1 MIIIIISN
9 TKKMKD
15 PLLQPFQLK
24 HLNLKNRIITTSHEP
39 AYNENG
45 FPKDRYIAYHLER
58 AKGGISM
65 TMTAGSAVVSK
76 DSPPSFDNIHAY
88 KDEVVPWIK
97 KLTGVIHDQN
107 CAIMIQLTH
116 LGRRTSWNKGDWL
129 PSISS
134 GKHREPAHKAFP
146 KVAESWDIQR
156 IINEYGNAAERMK
169 EGGMDGVELEAQ
181 GHLIGQFLSPFTN
194 ELETEYGGNFNN
206 RLRFTFDILSEIRK
220 KVGKN
225 FIVGIRCVFDEVE
238 SGGITKTEG
247 FKIAKILS
255 DSGLVDY
262 LNINRGRIHTDPIL
276 TKHIPIQGMKTAPHL
291 EFAGEIKKM
300 VNLPIFH
307 ASKISDV
314 ATARYA
320 ISNGLVDMV
329 GMTRGHLADPHI
341 VKKIKE
347 KREDDIRPCVGA
359 TYCLDRIYQGEEALC
374 IHNAATGREL
384 KFPNIIT
391 SSKLKKKIVV
401 VGAGPGGL
409 EGARIAG
416 ERGHEVVVFEAASD
430 PGGQVRLCAKSDRR
444 KDMMGI
450 IDWRM
455 QQCSKKNVSFNF
467 NILAEDKEIINENP
481 DTVIIATGGIP
492 NLQLFETKK
501 DLENVFT
508 SWDIIS
514 GDIKLAENILIY
526 DEAGDHTAMQS
537 AEIAV
542 DQGSKVE
549 FMTPDRLI
557 SSEIMGMN
565 LTPYIKNLQNKK
577 ITYSIAK
584 RLLDVSIKGNKLNA
598 IIGSDYDGNF
608 KYNSTYDQIIL
619 NYGIKPLD
627 ELYFN
632 LVPLSKN
639 EGEINYDKFIK
650 GEEQNIIK
658 NNKKKFNLY
667 RIGDAISS
675 RNIHA
680 AIYDALRITINI

>member
-1 MIIIIISN
+1 MTDS
-9 TKKMKD
+9 
-15 PLLQPFQLK
+15 LLQPFQLK

-58 AKGGISM
+58 AKGGIAM

-97 KLTGVIHDQN
+97 KLTKAIHDQD

-156 IINEYGNAAERMK
+156 IIKEYGDAAERMK
-169 EGGMDGVELEAQ
+169 EGGMDGVELEGQ
-181 GHLIGQFLSPFTN
+181 GHLIGQFLSPLTN
-194 ELETEYGGNFNN
+194 ELETEYGGSFEN
-206 RLRFTFDILSEIRK
+206 RLRFTLDVLSEIRK
-220 KVGKN
+220 KVGYK
-225 FIVGIRCVFDEVE
+225 FILGIRCVLDEVQA
-238 SGGITKTEG
+238 GGITKTEG
-247 FKIAKILS
+247 FKIAKTLS
-255 DSGLVDY
+255 ESGLIDY

-276 TKHIPIQGMKTAPHL
+276 TKQIPIQGMKSAPHL
-291 EFAGEIKKM
+291 DFVGEIKKE

-314 ATARYA
+314 ATARHA
-320 ISNGLVDMV
+320 ISNGLVDMI

-341 VKKIKE
+341 VKKITE

-384 KFPNIIT
+384 IFPNVII
-391 SSKLKKKIVV
+391 SSKSKKKIVI
-401 VGAGPGGL
+401 VGAGPAGL
-409 EGARIAG
+409 EGARIAA

-430 PGGQVRLCAKSDRR
+430 PGGQIRLCAKSDRR

-455 QQCSKKNVSFNF
+455 QQCTKRKVKFNF
-467 NILAEDKEIINENP
+467 NILAESQNVLEENP
-481 DTVIIATGGIP
+481 DNVIIATGGIP
-492 NLQLFETKK
+492 NLELFETKK

-537 AEIAV
+537 AEIAI
-542 DQGSKVE
+542 QGGSTVE

-584 RLLDVSIKGNKLNA
+584 RLLDVSIKDNKLNA
-598 IIGSDYDGNF
+598 LIGSDYDEKF
-608 KYNSTYDQIIL
+608 KHNSTYDQIIL
-619 NYGIKPLD
+619 NYGVKPLD

-632 LVPLSKN
+632 LVPHSKN
-639 EGEINYDKFIK
+639 EGEVNYDKFIK
-650 GEEQNIIK
+650 GEQQNIIK
-658 NNKKKFNLY
+658 NKNNKFNLY

-680 AIYDALRITINI
+680 AIYDALRLVINL

>member
-1 MIIIIISN
+1 MTDS
-9 TKKMKD
+9 
-15 PLLQPFQLK
+15 LLQPFQLK

-58 AKGGISM
+58 AKGGIAM
-65 TMTAGSAVVSK
+65 TMTAGSTVVSK
-76 DSPPSFDNIHAY
+76 DSPPSFNNIHAY

-97 KLTGVIHDQN
+97 KLTKAIHDQD

-156 IINEYGNAAERMK
+156 IIKEYGDAAERMK
-169 EGGMDGVELEAQ
+169 EGGMDGVELEGQ
-181 GHLIGQFLSPFTN
+181 GHLIGQFLSPLTN
-194 ELETEYGGNFNN
+194 ELETEYGGSFEN
-206 RLRFTFDILSEIRK
+206 RLRFTLDVLSEIRK
-220 KVGKN
+220 KVGYK
-225 FIVGIRCVFDEVE
+225 FILGIRCVLDEVQA
-238 SGGITKTEG
+238 GGITKTEG
-247 FKIAKILS
+247 FKIAKTLS
-255 DSGLVDY
+255 ESGLIDY

-276 TKHIPIQGMKTAPHL
+276 TKQIPIQGMKSAPHL
-291 EFAGEIKKM
+291 DFVGEIKKE

-314 ATARYA
+314 ATARHA
-320 ISNGLVDMV
+320 ISNGLVDMI

-341 VKKIKE
+341 VKKITE

-384 KFPNIIT
+384 IFPNVII
-391 SSKLKKKIVV
+391 SSKSKKKIVI
-401 VGAGPGGL
+401 VGAGPAGL
-409 EGARIAG
+409 EGARIAA

-430 PGGQVRLCAKSDRR
+430 PGGQIRLCAKSDRR

-455 QQCSKKNVSFNF
+455 QQCTKRKVKFNF
-467 NILAEDKEIINENP
+467 NILAESQNVLEENP
-481 DTVIIATGGIP
+481 DNVIIATGGIP
-492 NLQLFETKK
+492 NLELFETKK

-526 DEAGDHTAMQS
+526 DEVGDHTAMQS
-537 AEIAV
+537 AEIAI
-542 DQGSKVE
+542 QGGSTVE

-584 RLLDVSIKGNKLNA
+584 RLLDVSIKDNKLNA
-598 IIGSDYDGNF
+598 LIGSDYDEKF
-608 KYNSTYDQIIL
+608 KHNSTYDQIIL
-619 NYGIKPLD
+619 NYGVKPLD

-632 LVPLSKN
+632 LVPHSKN
-639 EGEINYDKFIK
+639 EGEVNYDKFIK
-650 GEEQNIIK
+650 GEQQNIIK
-658 NNKKKFNLY
+658 NKNNKFNLY

-680 AIYDALRITINI
+680 AIYDALRLVINL

>member
-1 MIIIIISN
+1 MTDS
-9 TKKMKD
+9 
-15 PLLQPFQLK
+15 LLQPFQLK

-58 AKGGISM
+58 AKGGIAM

-97 KLTGVIHDQN
+97 KLTKAIHDQD

-156 IINEYGNAAERMK
+156 IIKEYGDAAERMK
-169 EGGMDGVELEAQ
+169 EGGMDGVELEGQ
-181 GHLIGQFLSPFTN
+181 GHLIGQFLSPLTN
-194 ELETEYGGNFNN
+194 ELETEYGGSFEN
-206 RLRFTFDILSEIRK
+206 RLRFTLDVLSEIRK
-220 KVGKN
+220 KVGYK
-225 FIVGIRCVFDEVE
+225 FILGIRCVLDEVQA
-238 SGGITKTEG
+238 GGITKTEG
-247 FKIAKILS
+247 FKIAKTLS
-255 DSGLVDY
+255 ESGLIDY

-276 TKHIPIQGMKTAPHL
+276 TKQIPIQGMKSAPHL
-291 EFAGEIKKM
+291 DFVGEIKKE

-320 ISNGLVDMV
+320 ISNGLVDMI

-341 VKKIKE
+341 VKKITE

-384 KFPNIIT
+384 IFPNVII
-391 SSKLKKKIVV
+391 SSKSKKKIVI
-401 VGAGPGGL
+401 VGAGPAGL
-409 EGARIAG
+409 EGARIAA

-430 PGGQVRLCAKSDRR
+430 PGGQIRLCAKSDRR

-455 QQCSKKNVSFNF
+455 QQCTKRKVKFNF
-467 NILAEDKEIINENP
+467 NILAESQNVLEENP
-481 DTVIIATGGIP
+481 DNVIIATGGIP
-492 NLQLFETKK
+492 NLELFETKK

-526 DEAGDHTAMQS
+526 DEVGDHTAMQS
-537 AEIAV
+537 AEIAI
-542 DQGSKVE
+542 QGGSTVE

-584 RLLDVSIKGNKLNA
+584 RLLDVSIKDNKLNA
-598 IIGSDYDGNF
+598 LIGSDYDEKF
-608 KYNSTYDQIIL
+608 KHNSTYDQIIL
-619 NYGIKPLD
+619 NYGVKPLD

-632 LVPLSKN
+632 LVPHSKN
-639 EGEINYDKFIK
+639 EGEVNYDKFIK
-650 GEEQNIIK
+650 GEQQNIIK
-658 NNKKKFNLY
+658 NKNNKFNLY

-680 AIYDALRITINI
+680 AIYDALRLVINL

>member
-1 MIIIIISN
+1 MTDS
-9 TKKMKD
+9 
-15 PLLQPFQLK
+15 LLQSFKLK

-45 FPKDRYIAYHLER
+45 FPKDRYVAYHLER
-58 AKGGISM
+58 AKGGIAM
-65 TMTAGSAVVSK
+65 TMTAGSTVVSK

-97 KLTGVIHDQN
+97 KLTEAIHDQD
-107 CAIMIQLTH
+107 CKIMIQLTH

-146 KVAESWDIQR
+146 KVAESWDIER
-156 IINEYGNAAERMK
+156 IIKEYGDAAERMK
-169 EGGMDGVELEAQ
+169 EGGMDGVELEGQ
-181 GHLIGQFLSPFTN
+181 GHLIGQFLSPLTN
-194 ELETEYGGNFNN
+194 ELETEYGGSLEN
-206 RLRFTFDILSEIRK
+206 RLRFTLDVLSDIRN
-220 KVGKN
+220 KVGQK

-238 SGGITKTEG
+238 KGGITKSDG
-247 FKIAKILS
+247 LKIAKILS
-255 DSGLVDY
+255 DSGLIDY

-276 TKHIPIQGMKTAPHL
+276 TKHIPIQGMKSAPHL
-291 EFAGEIKKM
+291 EFAGEIKKE

-320 ISNGLVDMV
+320 ISNGLVDMI

-384 KFPNIIT
+384 KFPNII
-391 SSKLKKKIVV
+391 SKSKIKKKIVV

-409 EGARIAG
+409 EAARIAA
-416 ERGHEVVVFEAASD
+416 ERGHEVIVFEAAPD
-430 PGGQVRLCAKSDRR
+430 PGGQIRLCAKSARR

-455 QQCSKKNVSFNF
+455 QQCIKKNVKFNF
-467 NILAEDKEIINENP
+467 NIIAEAQDVINENP
-481 DTVIIATGGIP
+481 DTIIIATGGMP
-492 NLQLFETKK
+492 NLELFETKK

-514 GDIKLAENILIY
+514 GDVKLAENILIY

-537 AEIAV
+537 AEIAIEK
-542 DQGSKVE
+542 GSSVE

-565 LTPYIKNLQNKK
+565 LTPYLKNLQNKK

-584 RLLDVSIKGNKLNA
+584 RLKDVSIKGNKLNA
-598 IIGSDYDGNF
+598 IIGSDYDENF
-608 KYNSTYDQIIL
+608 KYSSTYDQIFL
-619 NYGIKPLD
+619 NYGVKPLD

-632 LVPLSKN
+632 LVSFSKN
-639 EGEINYDKFIK
+639 EGEVNYTKFIK
-650 GEEQNIIK
+650 GETQNIIK
-658 NNKKKFNLY
+658 NKNNKFNLY
-667 RIGDAISS
+667 RIGDAVSS

-680 AIYDALRITINI
+680 AIYDALRLVVNL

>member
-1 MIIIIISN
+1 MTDS
-9 TKKMKD
+9 
-15 PLLQPFQLK
+15 LLQSFKLK

-39 AYNENG
+39 AYNEDG
-45 FPKDRYIAYHLER
+45 FPKDRYVAYHLER
-58 AKGGISM
+58 AKGGIAM
-65 TMTAGSAVVSK
+65 TMTAGSTVVSK

-97 KLTGVIHDQN
+97 KLTEAIHDQD
-107 CAIMIQLTH
+107 CKIMIQLTH

-146 KVAESWDIQR
+146 KVAESWDIER
-156 IINEYGNAAERMK
+156 IIKEYGDAAERMK
-169 EGGMDGVELEAQ
+169 QGGMDGVELEGQ
-181 GHLIGQFLSPFTN
+181 GHLIGQFLSPLTN
-194 ELETEYGGNFNN
+194 ELETEYGGSLEN
-206 RLRFTFDILSEIRK
+206 RLRFTLDVLSDIRN
-220 KVGKN
+220 KVGQE

-238 SGGITKTEG
+238 KGGITKSDG
-247 FKIAKILS
+247 LKIAKILS
-255 DSGLVDY
+255 DSGLIDY

-276 TKHIPIQGMKTAPHL
+276 TKHIPIQGMKSAPHL
-291 EFAGEIKKM
+291 EFAGEIKKE

-320 ISNGLVDMV
+320 ISNGLVDMI

-384 KFPNIIT
+384 KFPNII
-391 SSKLKKKIVV
+391 SKSKIKKKIVV

-409 EGARIAG
+409 EAARIAA
-416 ERGHEVVVFEAASD
+416 ERGHEVIVFEAAPD
-430 PGGQVRLCAKSDRR
+430 PGGQIRLCAKSARR

-455 QQCSKKNVSFNF
+455 QQCIKKNVKFNF
-467 NILAEDKEIINENP
+467 NIIAEAQDVINENP
-481 DTVIIATGGIP
+481 DTIIIATGGMP
-492 NLQLFETKK
+492 NLELFETKK

-514 GDIKLAENILIY
+514 GDVKLAENILIY

-537 AEIAV
+537 AEIAIEK
-542 DQGSKVE
+542 GSTVE

-565 LTPYIKNLQNKK
+565 LTPYLKNLQNKK

-584 RLLDVSIKGNKLNA
+584 RLIDVSIKGNKLNA
-598 IIGSDYDGNF
+598 TIGSDYDENF
-608 KYNSTYDQIIL
+608 KNNSIYDQIFL
-619 NYGIKPLD
+619 NYGVKPLD

-632 LVPLSKN
+632 LVSFSKN
-639 EGEINYDKFIK
+639 EGEVNYTKFIK
-650 GEEQNIIK
+650 GEIQNIIK
-658 NNKKKFNLY
+658 NKNNKFNLY
-667 RIGDAISS
+667 RIGDAVSS

-680 AIYDALRITINI
+680 AIYDALRLVINL

>member
-1 MIIIIISN
+1 MTDS
-9 TKKMKD
+9 
-15 PLLQPFQLK
+15 LLQSFKLK

-39 AYNENG
+39 AYNEGG
-45 FPKDRYIAYHLER
+45 FPKDRYVAYHLER
-58 AKGGISM
+58 AKGGIAM
-65 TMTAGSAVVSK
+65 TMTAGSTVVSK

-97 KLTGVIHDQN
+97 KLTEAIHDQD
-107 CAIMIQLTH
+107 CKIMIQLTH
-116 LGRRTSWNKGDWL
+116 LGRRTSWSKGDWL

-146 KVAESWDIQR
+146 KVAESWDIER
-156 IINEYGNAAERMK
+156 IIKEYGDAAERMK
-169 EGGMDGVELEAQ
+169 EGGMDGVELEGQ
-181 GHLIGQFLSPFTN
+181 GHLIGQFLSPLTN
-194 ELETEYGGNFNN
+194 ELETEYGGSFEN
-206 RLRFTFDILSEIRK
+206 RLRFTLDVLSDIRS
-220 KVGKN
+220 KVGQK

-238 SGGITKTEG
+238 KGGITKSDG
-247 FKIAKILS
+247 LKIAKILS
-255 DSGLVDY
+255 DSGLIDY

-276 TKHIPIQGMKTAPHL
+276 TKHIPIQGMKSAPHL
-291 EFAGEIKKM
+291 EFAGEIKKE

-320 ISNGLVDMV
+320 ISNGLVDMI

-384 KFPNIIT
+384 KFPNII
-391 SSKLKKKIVV
+391 SKSKIKKKIVV

-409 EGARIAG
+409 EAARIAA
-416 ERGHEVVVFEAASD
+416 ERGHEVIVFEAAPD
-430 PGGQVRLCAKSDRR
+430 PGGQIRLCAKSTRR

-455 QQCSKKNVSFNF
+455 QQCIKKNVKFNF
-467 NILAEDKEIINENP
+467 NIIAEAQDVINENP
-481 DTVIIATGGIP
+481 DTIIIATGGMP
-492 NLQLFETKK
+492 NLELFETKK
-501 DLENVFT
+501 DLDNVFT

-514 GDIKLAENILIY
+514 GDVKLAENILIY

-537 AEIAV
+537 AEIAIEK
-542 DQGSKVE
+542 GSTVE

-565 LTPYIKNLQNKK
+565 LTPYLKNLQNKK

-584 RLLDVSIKGNKLNA
+584 RLKDVSIKGNKLNA
-598 IIGSDYDGNF
+598 IIGSDYDENF
-608 KYNSTYDQIIL
+608 KHSSTYDQIFL
-619 NYGIKPLD
+619 NYGVKPLD

-632 LVPLSKN
+632 LVSFSKN
-639 EGEINYDKFIK
+639 EGEVNYTKFIK
-650 GEEQNIIK
+650 GEIQNIIK
-658 NNKKKFNLY
+658 NKNNKFNLY
-667 RIGDAISS
+667 RIGDAVSS

-680 AIYDALRITINI
+680 AIYDALRLVINL

>member
-1 MIIIIISN
+1 MVDS
-9 TKKMKD
+9 
-15 PLLQPFQLK
+15 LLQPFQLK
-24 HLNLKNRIITTSHEP
+24 HLSLKNRILTTSHEP
-39 AYNENG
+39 SYNENG

-58 AKGGISM
+58 AKGGIAM

-97 KLTGVIHDQN
+97 KLTKVIHDQD

-146 KVAESWDIQR
+146 KVAERWDIQR
-156 IINEYGNAAERMK
+156 IIKNYGEAAERMK
-169 EGGMDGVELEAQ
+169 EGGMDGVELEGQ
-181 GHLIGQFLSPFTN
+181 GHLIGQFLSPLTN
-194 ELETEYGGNFNN
+194 ELENEYGGSLKN
-206 RLRFTFDILSEIRK
+206 RVRFTLDVLSEIRK
-220 KVGKN
+220 KVGKK
-225 FIVGIRCVFDEVE
+225 FILGIRCVFDEVQ

-255 DSGLVDY
+255 ESGLVDY
-262 LNINRGRIHTDPIL
+262 LNINRGRIHTDPFL
-276 TKHIPIQGMKTAPHL
+276 TKQIPIQGMKSAPHL
-291 EFAGEIKKM
+291 DFAGEIKRE

-320 ISNGLVDMV
+320 ISNGLVDMI
-329 GMTRGHLADPHI
+329 GMTRAHLADPYI

-347 KREDDIRPCVGA
+347 KREEDIRPCVGA
-359 TYCLDRIYQGEEALC
+359 TYCLDRIYQGDDALC
-374 IHNAATGREL
+374 IHNAVTGREL

-391 SSKLKKKIVV
+391 SSKSTKKVV
-401 VGAGPGGL
+401 IVGAGPGGL
-409 EGARIAG
+409 EAARIAG
-416 ERGHEVVVFEAASD
+416 ERGHEVVIFEAASD
-430 PGGQVRLCAKSDRR
+430 PGGQIRLCSKSNKR

-455 QQCSKKNVSFNF
+455 QQCTKRNVKFNF
-467 NILAEDKEIINENP
+467 NFFAESQDLIEENP
-481 DTVIIATGGIP
+481 DTIIIATGGIP
-492 NLQLFETKK
+492 NLELFETKK
-501 DLENVFT
+501 NLENVFT

-514 GDIKLAENILIY
+514 GEIKLAENILIY

-542 DQGSKVE
+542 EKGSRVE

-557 SSEIMGMN
+557 SPEIMGMN
-565 LTPYIKNLQNKK
+565 LTPYLKNLQNKN
-577 ITYSIAK
+577 ITFSIAK
-584 RLLDVSIKGNKLNA
+584 RLIDVSIQGNKLNA
-598 IIGSDYDGNF
+598 VIGSDYDEF
-608 KYNSTYDQIIL
+608 YKYNSTYDQIIF
-619 NYGIKPLD
+619 NYGVKPLD
-627 ELYFN
+627 ELYFK
-632 LVPLSKN
+632 LVPYSRN

-650 GEEQNIIK
+650 GEKQNIIK
-658 NNKKKFNLY
+658 NKNNQFNLY
-667 RIGDAISS
+667 RIGDAVSS

-680 AIYDALRITINI
+680 AIYDALRLVVNL

>member
-1 MIIIIISN
+1 MTDS
-9 TKKMKD
+9 
-15 PLLQPFQLK
+15 LLQSFKLK

-39 AYNENG
+39 AYNEDG
-45 FPKDRYIAYHLER
+45 FPKDRYVAYHLER
-58 AKGGISM
+58 AKGGIAM
-65 TMTAGSAVVSK
+65 TMTAGSTVVSK

-97 KLTGVIHDQN
+97 KLTEAIHDQD
-107 CAIMIQLTH
+107 CKIMIQLTH

-146 KVAESWDIQR
+146 KVAESWDIER
-156 IINEYGNAAERMK
+156 IIKEYGDAAERMK
-169 EGGMDGVELEAQ
+169 EGGMDGVELEGQ
-181 GHLIGQFLSPFTN
+181 GHLIGQFLSPLTN
-194 ELETEYGGNFNN
+194 ELETEYGGSLEN
-206 RLRFTFDILSEIRK
+206 RLRFTLDVLSDIRN
-220 KVGKN
+220 KVGQK

-238 SGGITKTEG
+238 KGGITKSDG
-247 FKIAKILS
+247 LKIAKILS
-255 DSGLVDY
+255 DSGLIDY

-276 TKHIPIQGMKTAPHL
+276 TKHIPIQGMKSAPHL
-291 EFAGEIKKM
+291 EFAGEIKKE

-320 ISNGLVDMV
+320 ISNGLVDMI

-384 KFPNIIT
+384 KFPNII
-391 SSKLKKKIVV
+391 SKSKIKKKIVV

-409 EGARIAG
+409 EAARIAA
-416 ERGHEVVVFEAASD
+416 ERGHEVIVFEAAPD
-430 PGGQVRLCAKSDRR
+430 PGGQIRLCAKSARR

-455 QQCSKKNVSFNF
+455 QQCIKKNVKFNF
-467 NILAEDKEIINENP
+467 NIIAEVQDVINENP
-481 DTVIIATGGIP
+481 DTIIIATGGMP
-492 NLQLFETKK
+492 NLELFETKK

-514 GDIKLAENILIY
+514 GDVKLAENILIY

-537 AEIAV
+537 AEIAIEK
-542 DQGSKVE
+542 GSTVE

-565 LTPYIKNLQNKK
+565 LTPYLKNLQNKK

-584 RLLDVSIKGNKLNA
+584 RLIDVSIKGNKLNA
-598 IIGSDYDGNF
+598 TIGSDYDENF
-608 KYNSTYDQIIL
+608 KNNSIYDQIFL
-619 NYGIKPLD
+619 NYGVKPLD

-632 LVPLSKN
+632 LVSFSKN
-639 EGEINYDKFIK
+639 ECEVNYTKFIK
-650 GEEQNIIK
+650 GEIQNIIK
-658 NNKKKFNLY
+658 NKNNKFNLY
-667 RIGDAISS
+667 RIGDAVSS

-680 AIYDALRITINI
+680 AIYDALRLVINL

>member
-1 MIIIIISN
+1 MI
-9 TKKMKD
+9 D
-15 PLLQPFQLK
+15 ALLQSFQLK
-24 HLNLKNRIITTSHEP
+24 HLNLKNRILTTSHEP
-39 AYNENG
+39 AYNEDG

-58 AKGGISM
+58 AKGGIAM

-97 KLTGVIHDQN
+97 KLTKVIHDQD

-146 KVAESWDIQR
+146 KVAEKWDIQR
-156 IINEYGNAAERMK
+156 IIKEYGDAAERMK
-169 EGGMDGVELEAQ
+169 EGGMDGVELEGQ
-181 GHLIGQFLSPFTN
+181 GHLIGQFLSPLTN
-194 ELETEYGGNFNN
+194 ELENEYGGNFEN
-206 RLRFTFDILSEIRK
+206 RLRFTLDVLSEIRK
-220 KVGKN
+220 KVGEK
-225 FIVGIRCVFDEVE
+225 FIVGIRCVFDEVQE
-238 SGGITKTEG
+238 GGISKTEG
-247 FKIAKILS
+247 FKIAKMLS
-255 DSGLVDY
+255 DTGLVDY
-262 LNINRGRIHTDPIL
+262 LNVNRGRIHTDPIL
-276 TKHIPIQGMKTAPHL
+276 TKHIPIQGMKSAPHL
-291 EFAGEIKKM
+291 DFAGEIKKE
-300 VNLPIFH
+300 VNIPIFH

-341 VKKIKE
+341 VTKIKE

-391 SSKLKKKIVV
+391 TSKIKKKIVV

-409 EGARIAG
+409 EASRIAA
-416 ERGHEVVVFEAASD
+416 ERGHDVVVFEAASD
-430 PGGQVRLCAKSDRR
+430 PGGQVRLCAKSKRR

-455 QQCSKKNVSFNF
+455 QQCNKKNVKFNF
-467 NILAEDKEIINENP
+467 NVLAEKDDVLDEDP
-481 DTVIIATGGIP
+481 DTIIIATGGMP
-492 NLQLFETKK
+492 NLELFETKK
-501 DLENVFT
+501 NLENIFT

-514 GDIKLAENILIY
+514 GDIKLADNILIY

-537 AEIAV
+537 AEIAIEE
-542 DQGSKVE
+542 GSKVD

-565 LTPYIKNLQNKK
+565 LTPYLKNLQNKN

-584 RLLDVSIKGNKLNA
+584 RLLNVSIKGNKLNA
-598 IIGSDYDGNF
+598 LIGSDYDEGF
-608 KYNSTYDQIIL
+608 KYNSTYDQIFL

-639 EGEINYDKFIK
+639 EGEVNYDKLIK
-650 GEEQNIIK
+650 GEQQNIIK
-658 NNKKKFNLY
+658 NNNNKFNLY

-680 AIYDALRITINI
+680 AIYDALRLLVNI

>member
-1 MIIIIISN
+1 M
-9 TKKMKD
+9 TD
-15 PLLQPFQLK
+15 ALLRSFQLK
-24 HLNLKNRIITTSHEP
+24 HLNLKNRILTTSHEP
-39 AYNENG
+39 AYNEDG

-58 AKGGISM
+58 AKGGIAM

-97 KLTGVIHDQN
+97 KLTNVIHDQD

-146 KVAESWDIQR
+146 KVAEKWDIQR
-156 IINEYGNAAERMK
+156 IIKEYGDAAERMK
-169 EGGMDGVELEAQ
+169 EGGMDGVELEGQ
-181 GHLIGQFLSPFTN
+181 GHLIGQFLSPLTN
-194 ELETEYGGNFNN
+194 ELENEYGGNFEN
-206 RLRFTFDILSEIRK
+206 RLRFTLDVLSEIRK
-220 KVGKN
+220 KVGKK
-225 FIVGIRCVFDEVE
+225 FIVGIRCVFDEVQE
-238 SGGITKTEG
+238 GGISKTEG

-255 DSGLVDY
+255 DTGLVDY
-262 LNINRGRIHTDPIL
+262 LNVNRGRIHTDPIL
-276 TKHIPIQGMKTAPHL
+276 TKHIPIQGMKSAPHL
-291 EFAGEIKKM
+291 DFAGEIKKE
-300 VNLPIFH
+300 VNIPIFH

-341 VKKIKE
+341 VTKIKE

-391 SSKLKKKIVV
+391 TSKIKKKIVV

-409 EGARIAG
+409 EASRIAA
-416 ERGHEVVVFEAASD
+416 ERGHDVVVFEAASD
-430 PGGQVRLCAKSDRR
+430 PGGQVRLCAKSKRR

-455 QQCSKKNVSFNF
+455 QQCNKKNVKFNF
-467 NILAEDKEIINENP
+467 NVLAEKDDVVNEDP
-481 DTVIIATGGIP
+481 DTIIIATGGMP
-492 NLQLFETKK
+492 NLELFETKK
-501 DLENVFT
+501 NLENIFT

-514 GDIKLAENILIY
+514 GDIKLADNILIY

-537 AEIAV
+537 AEIAIEE
-542 DQGSKVE
+542 GSKVD

-565 LTPYIKNLQNKK
+565 LTPYLKNLQNKN

-584 RLLDVSIKGNKLNA
+584 RLLNVSIKGNKLNA
-598 IIGSDYDGNF
+598 LIGSDYDEGF
-608 KYNSTYDQIIL
+608 KYNSTYDQIFL

-639 EGEINYDKFIK
+639 EGEINYDKLIK
-650 GEEQNIIK
+650 GEQQNIIK
-658 NNKKKFNLY
+658 NNNNKFNLY

-680 AIYDALRITINI
+680 AIYDALRLLVNI

>member
-1 MIIIIISN
+1 MTDS
-9 TKKMKD
+9 
-15 PLLQPFQLK
+15 LLQSFKLK

-39 AYNENG
+39 AYNEDG
-45 FPKDRYIAYHLER
+45 FPKDRYVAYHLER
-58 AKGGISM
+58 AKGGIAM
-65 TMTAGSAVVSK
+65 TMTAGSTVVSK

-97 KLTGVIHDQN
+97 KLTEAIHDQD
-107 CAIMIQLTH
+107 CKIMIQLTH

-146 KVAESWDIQR
+146 KVAESWDIER
-156 IINEYGNAAERMK
+156 IIKEYGDAAERMK
-169 EGGMDGVELEAQ
+169 EGGMDGVELEGQ
-181 GHLIGQFLSPFTN
+181 GHLIGQFLSPLTN
-194 ELETEYGGNFNN
+194 ELQTEYGGSLEN
-206 RLRFTFDILSEIRK
+206 RLRFTLDVLSDIRS
-220 KVGKN
+220 KVGQK

-238 SGGITKTEG
+238 KGGITKSDG
-247 FKIAKILS
+247 LKIAKILS
-255 DSGLVDY
+255 DSGLIDY

-276 TKHIPIQGMKTAPHL
+276 TKHIPIQGMKSAPHL
-291 EFAGEIKKM
+291 EFAGEIKKE

-320 ISNGLVDMV
+320 ISNGLVDMI

-384 KFPNIIT
+384 KFPNII
-391 SSKLKKKIVV
+391 SKSKIKKKIVV

-409 EGARIAG
+409 EAARIAA
-416 ERGHEVVVFEAASD
+416 ERGHEVIVFEAAPD
-430 PGGQVRLCAKSDRR
+430 PGGQIRLCAKSTRR

-455 QQCSKKNVSFNF
+455 QQCIKKNVKFNF
-467 NILAEDKEIINENP
+467 NIIAEAQDVINENP
-481 DTVIIATGGIP
+481 DTIIIATGGMP
-492 NLQLFETKK
+492 NLELFETKK

-514 GDIKLAENILIY
+514 GDVKLAENILIY

-537 AEIAV
+537 AEIAIEK
-542 DQGSKVE
+542 GSTVE

-565 LTPYIKNLQNKK
+565 LTPYLKNLQNKK

-584 RLLDVSIKGNKLNA
+584 RLKDVSIKGNKLNA
-598 IIGSDYDGNF
+598 IIGSDYDENF
-608 KYNSTYDQIIL
+608 KHSSTYDQIFL
-619 NYGIKPLD
+619 NYGVKPLD

-632 LVPLSKN
+632 LVSFSKN
-639 EGEINYDKFIK
+639 EGEVNYTKFIK
-650 GEEQNIIK
+650 GEIQNIIK
-658 NNKKKFNLY
+658 NKNNKFNLY
-667 RIGDAISS
+667 RIGDAVSS

-680 AIYDALRITINI
+680 AIYDALRLVINL

>member
-1 MIIIIISN
+1 M
-9 TKKMKD
+9 TD
-15 PLLQPFQLK
+15 PLLQPFQFK

-39 AYNENG
+39 SYNENG

-58 AKGGISM
+58 AKGGIAM

-97 KLTGVIHDQN
+97 KLTKAIHDQD

-146 KVAESWDIQR
+146 KIAEIWDIQR
-156 IINEYGNAAERMK
+156 VIKEYGEAAERMK
-169 EGGMDGVELEAQ
+169 EGGMDGVELEGQ
-181 GHLIGQFLSPFTN
+181 GHLIGQFLSPLTN
-194 ELETEYGGNFNN
+194 DLKTEYGGNFEN
-206 RLRFTFDILSEIRK
+206 RLRFTIDVLMEIRK
-220 KVGKN
+220 KVGKK
-225 FIVGIRCVFDEVE
+225 FIVGIRCVFDEVQI
-238 SGGITKTEG
+238 GGITKTEG
-247 FKIAKILS
+247 FEIAKILS
-255 DSGLVDY
+255 KSGLVDY

-276 TKHIPIQGMKTAPHL
+276 TKHIPIQGMKSAPHL
-291 EFAGEIKKM
+291 DFAGEIKKEI
-300 VNLPIFH
+300 NLPIFH

-320 ISNGLVDMV
+320 ISNGLVDMI
-329 GMTRGHLADPHI
+329 GMTRAHLADPHI
-341 VKKIKE
+341 VTKIKE

-391 SSKLKKKIVV
+391 SSKLKKKIVI

-409 EGARIAG
+409 EGARIAA

-430 PGGQVRLCAKSDRR
+430 PGGQIRLCAKSDRR

-455 QQCSKKNVSFNF
+455 QQCAKKNVRFNF
-467 NILAEDKEIINENP
+467 NILAEDKDILDENP

-492 NLQLFETKK
+492 NLELFETKRN
-501 DLENVFT
+501 LENVFT
-508 SWDIIS
+508 SWNIIS
-514 GDIKLAENILIY
+514 GDIKLAKNILIY

-537 AEIAV
+537 AEIAIEE
-542 DQGSKVE
+542 GSTVE

-565 LTPYIKNLQNKK
+565 LTPYLKNLQNKK
-577 ITYSIAK
+577 IKYSIAR

-598 IIGSDYDGNF
+598 LIGSDYDENLKF
-608 KYNSTYDQIIL
+608 NSTYDQIII
-619 NYGIKPLD
+619 NYGVKPLD

-632 LVPLSKN
+632 LVPLSRN
-639 EGEINYDKFIK
+639 EGEVNYDKFIK

-658 NNKKKFNLY
+658 NNKNKFNLY

>member
-1 MIIIIISN
+1 MTDS
-9 TKKMKD
+9 
-15 PLLQPFQLK
+15 LLQSFKLK

-39 AYNENG
+39 AYNEDG
-45 FPKDRYIAYHLER
+45 FPKDRYVAYHLER
-58 AKGGISM
+58 AKGGIAM
-65 TMTAGSAVVSK
+65 TMTAGSTVVSK

-97 KLTGVIHDQN
+97 KLTEAIHDQD
-107 CAIMIQLTH
+107 CKIMIQLTH

-146 KVAESWDIQR
+146 KVAESWDIER
-156 IINEYGNAAERMK
+156 IIKEYGDAAERMK
-169 EGGMDGVELEAQ
+169 EGGMDGVELEGQ
-181 GHLIGQFLSPFTN
+181 GHLIGQFLSPLTN
-194 ELETEYGGNFNN
+194 ELETEYGGSLEN
-206 RLRFTFDILSEIRK
+206 RLRFTLDILSDIRN
-220 KVGKN
+220 KVGQK

-238 SGGITKTEG
+238 KGGITKSDG
-247 FKIAKILS
+247 LKIAKLLS
-255 DSGLVDY
+255 DSGLIDY
-262 LNINRGRIHTDPIL
+262 LNVNRGRIHTDPIL
-276 TKHIPIQGMKTAPHL
+276 TKHIPIQGMKSAPHL
-291 EFAGEIKKM
+291 EFAGEIKKE

-320 ISNGLVDMV
+320 ISNGLVDMI

-384 KFPNIIT
+384 KFPNII
-391 SSKLKKKIVV
+391 SKSKIKKKIVV

-409 EGARIAG
+409 EAARIAA
-416 ERGHEVVVFEAASD
+416 ERGHEVIVFEAAPD
-430 PGGQVRLCAKSDRR
+430 PGGQIRLCAKSVRR

-455 QQCSKKNVSFNF
+455 QQCIKKNVKFNF
-467 NILAEDKEIINENP
+467 NVIAEAQDVINENP
-481 DTVIIATGGIP
+481 DTIIIATGGMP
-492 NLQLFETKK
+492 NLELFETKK
-501 DLENVFT
+501 NLENVFT

-514 GDIKLAENILIY
+514 GDVKLAENILIY
-526 DEAGDHTAMQS
+526 DEVGDHTAMQS
-537 AEIAV
+537 AEIAIEK
-542 DQGSKVE
+542 GSTVE

-565 LTPYIKNLQNKK
+565 LTPYLKNLKNKK

-584 RLLDVSIKGNKLNA
+584 RLIDVSIKGNKLNA
-598 IIGSDYDGNF
+598 TIGSDYDENF
-608 KYNSTYDQIIL
+608 KNNSFYDQIFL
-619 NYGIKPLD
+619 NYGVKPLD

-632 LVPLSKN
+632 LVSFSKN
-639 EGEINYDKFIK
+639 EGEVNYTKFIK
-650 GEEQNIIK
+650 GEIQNIIK
-658 NNKKKFNLY
+658 NKNNKFNLY
-667 RIGDAISS
+667 RIGDAVSS

-680 AIYDALRITINI
+680 AIYDALRLVINL

>member
-1 MIIIIISN
+1 MTDS
-9 TKKMKD
+9 
-15 PLLQPFQLK
+15 LLQSFKLK

-39 AYNENG
+39 AYNEDG
-45 FPKDRYIAYHLER
+45 FPKDRYVAYHLER
-58 AKGGISM
+58 AKGGIAM
-65 TMTAGSAVVSK
+65 TMTAGSTVVSK

-97 KLTGVIHDQN
+97 KLTEAIHDQD
-107 CAIMIQLTH
+107 CKIMIQLTH

-146 KVAESWDIQR
+146 KVAESWDIER
-156 IINEYGNAAERMK
+156 IIKEYGDAAERMK
-169 EGGMDGVELEAQ
+169 EGGMDGVELEGQ
-181 GHLIGQFLSPFTN
+181 GHLIGQFLSPLTN
-194 ELETEYGGNFNN
+194 ELETEYGGSLEN
-206 RLRFTFDILSEIRK
+206 RLRFTLDVLSDIRS
-220 KVGKN
+220 KVGQK

-238 SGGITKTEG
+238 KGGITKSDG
-247 FKIAKILS
+247 LKIAKILS
-255 DSGLVDY
+255 DSGLIDY

-276 TKHIPIQGMKTAPHL
+276 TKHIPIQGMKSAPHL
-291 EFAGEIKKM
+291 EFAGEIKKE

-320 ISNGLVDMV
+320 ISNGLVDMI

-384 KFPNIIT
+384 KFPNII
-391 SSKLKKKIVV
+391 SKSKIKKKIVV

-409 EGARIAG
+409 EAARIAA
-416 ERGHEVVVFEAASD
+416 ERGHEVIVFEAAPD
-430 PGGQVRLCAKSDRR
+430 PGGQIRLCAKSTRR

-455 QQCSKKNVSFNF
+455 QQCIKKNVKFNF
-467 NILAEDKEIINENP
+467 NIIAEAQDVINENP
-481 DTVIIATGGIP
+481 DTIIIATGGMP
-492 NLQLFETKK
+492 NLELFETKK

-514 GDIKLAENILIY
+514 GDVKLAENILIY

-537 AEIAV
+537 AEIAIEK
-542 DQGSKVE
+542 GSTVE

-565 LTPYIKNLQNKK
+565 LTPYLKNLHNKK

-584 RLLDVSIKGNKLNA
+584 RLIDVSIKGNKLNA
-598 IIGSDYDGNF
+598 IIGSDYDEHF
-608 KYNSTYDQIIL
+608 KHNSTYDQIFL
-619 NYGIKPLD
+619 NYGVKPLD

-632 LVPLSKN
+632 LVSFSKN
-639 EGEINYDKFIK
+639 AGEVNYTKFIK
-650 GEEQNIIK
+650 GEAQNIIK
-658 NNKKKFNLY
+658 NKNNKFNLY
-667 RIGDAISS
+667 RIGDAVSS

-680 AIYDALRITINI
+680 AIYDALRLVINL

>member
-1 MIIIIISN
+1 
-9 TKKMKD
+9 MKE

-58 AKGGISM
+58 AKGGIAM

-97 KLTGVIHDQN
+97 KLTKAIHDQD

-146 KVAESWDIQR
+146 KLAEKWDIQR
-156 IINEYGNAAERMK
+156 IIKEYGDAAERMK
-169 EGGMDGVELEAQ
+169 EGGMDGIELEGQ
-181 GHLIGQFLSPFTN
+181 GHLIGQFLSPLTN
-194 ELETEYGGNFNN
+194 ELENEYGGSFEN
-206 RLRFTFDILSEIRK
+206 RLRFTLDVLSEIRK
-220 KVGKN
+220 KVGER
-225 FIVGIRCVFDEVE
+225 FIVGIRCVFDEVQA
-238 SGGITKTEG
+238 GGITKTEG
-247 FKIAKILS
+247 FKIAQILS
-255 DSGLVDY
+255 DSGKVDY

-276 TKHIPIQGMKTAPHL
+276 TKHIPIQGMKSAPHL
-291 EFAGEIKKM
+291 DFAGEIKKM

-307 ASKISDV
+307 ASKISDL
-314 ATARYA
+314 ATARHA
-320 ISNGLVDMV
+320 ISNGLVDMI

-341 VKKIKE
+341 VKKILE

-384 KFPNIIT
+384 KMPNIIT
-391 SSKLKKKIVV
+391 SSKSKKKIIV

-409 EGARIAG
+409 EAARVVA
-416 ERGHEVVVFEAASD
+416 ERGHEVLVFEAASD
-430 PGGQVRLCAKSDRR
+430 PGGQVRLCAKSERR

-455 QQCSKKNVSFNF
+455 QQCSKKNVKFNF
-467 NILAEDKEIINENP
+467 NVLAESRDVLEQNP

-501 DLENVFT
+501 NLENVYT

-526 DEAGDHTAMQS
+526 DEAGDHAAMQS
-537 AEIAV
+537 AEIAI
-542 DQGSKVE
+542 DQGARVE

-565 LTPYIKNLQNKK
+565 LTPYLKNLQNKK

-584 RLLDVSIKGNKLNA
+584 RLLDVLINGNKLDA
-598 IIGSDYDGNF
+598 LIGSDYDENF

-619 NYGIKPLD
+619 NYGVKPLD

-639 EGEINYDKFIK
+639 EGQINYDKFIK
-650 GEEQNIIK
+650 GEKQNIIK
-658 NNKKKFNLY
+658 NKENKFNLY
-667 RIGDAISS
+667 RIGDSVSS

-680 AIYDALRITINI
+680 AIYDALRLAVNI

>member
-1 MIIIIISN
+1 MTDS
-9 TKKMKD
+9 
-15 PLLQPFQLK
+15 LLQPFQLK
-24 HLNLKNRIITTSHEP
+24 HLNLKNRILTTSHEP
-39 AYNENG
+39 AYNEDG

-58 AKGGISM
+58 AKGGIAM

-97 KLTGVIHDQN
+97 KLTEAIHNQD
-107 CAIMIQLTH
+107 CKIMIQLTH

-146 KVAESWDIQR
+146 KVAESWDIKR
-156 IINEYGNAAERMK
+156 IIKEFGDTAERMK
-169 EGGMDGVELEAQ
+169 EGGMDGVELEGQ
-181 GHLIGQFLSPFTN
+181 GHLIGQFLSPLTN
-194 ELETEYGGNFNN
+194 ELENEYGGSLEN
-206 RLRFTFDILSEIRK
+206 RLRFTLDVLSEIRK

-225 FIVGIRCVFDEVE
+225 FILGIRSVFDEVQE
-238 SGGITKTEG
+238 GGITKTEG

-255 DSGLVDY
+255 ESGLIDY

-276 TKHIPIQGMKTAPHL
+276 TKQIPIQGMKSAPHL
-291 EFAGEIKKM
+291 DFAGEIKKEI
-300 VNLPIFH
+300 NLPVFH

-329 GMTRGHLADPHI
+329 GMTRAHLADPYI
-341 VKKIKE
+341 VTKIKE

-391 SSKLKKKIVV
+391 SSKSEKKIVI

-409 EGARIAG
+409 EAARIAG
-416 ERGHEVVVFEAASD
+416 EKGHEVVVFEAAPD
-430 PGGQVRLCAKSDRR
+430 PGGQIRLCVKSNRR

-455 QQCSKKNVSFNF
+455 QQCAKRNVKFNF
-467 NILAEDKEIINENP
+467 NILAESQHVLEENP
-481 DTVIIATGGIP
+481 DTVIIATGGMP
-492 NLQLFETKK
+492 NLELFETKK

-514 GDIKLAENILIY
+514 GDVKLAKNILIY

-537 AEIAV
+537 AEIAIEN
-542 DQGSKVE
+542 GSTVE

-565 LTPYIKNLQNKK
+565 LTPYLKNLQNKK

-584 RLLDVSIKGNKLNA
+584 RLIDVSIQGNKLNA
-598 IIGSDYDGNF
+598 VIGSDYDGQF
-608 KYNSTYDQIIL
+608 KHNSTYDQIFL
-619 NYGIKPLD
+619 NYGVKPLD

-632 LVPLSKN
+632 LVSLSKN
-639 EGEINYDKFIK
+639 EGEVSYAKFIK
-650 GEEQNIIK
+650 GEQQNIIK
-658 NNKKKFNLY
+658 NKNNKFNLY
-667 RIGDAISS
+667 RIGDAVSS

-680 AIYDALRITINI
+680 AIYDALRLVINL

>member
-1 MIIIIISN
+1 MTDS
-9 TKKMKD
+9 
-15 PLLQPFQLK
+15 LLQSFKLK

-39 AYNENG
+39 AYNEDG
-45 FPKDRYIAYHLER
+45 FPKDRYVAYHLER
-58 AKGGISM
+58 AKGGIAM
-65 TMTAGSAVVSK
+65 TMTAGSTVVSK

-97 KLTGVIHDQN
+97 KLTEAIHDQD
-107 CAIMIQLTH
+107 CKIMIQLTH

-146 KVAESWDIQR
+146 KVAESWDIER
-156 IINEYGNAAERMK
+156 IIKEYGDAAERMK
-169 EGGMDGVELEAQ
+169 EGGMDGVELEGQ
-181 GHLIGQFLSPFTN
+181 GHLIGQFLSPLTN
-194 ELETEYGGNFNN
+194 ELKTEYGGSLEN
-206 RLRFTFDILSEIRK
+206 RLRFTLDVLSDIRN
-220 KVGKN
+220 KVGQK

-238 SGGITKTEG
+238 KGGITKSDG
-247 FKIAKILS
+247 LKIAKILS
-255 DSGLVDY
+255 DSGLIDY

-276 TKHIPIQGMKTAPHL
+276 TKHIPIQGMKSAPHL
-291 EFAGEIKKM
+291 EFAGEIKKE

-320 ISNGLVDMV
+320 ISNGLVDMI

-384 KFPNIIT
+384 KFPNII
-391 SSKLKKKIVV
+391 SKSKIKKKIVV

-409 EGARIAG
+409 EAARIAA
-416 ERGHEVVVFEAASD
+416 ERGHEVIVFEAAPD
-430 PGGQVRLCAKSDRR
+430 PGGQIRLCAKSARR

-455 QQCSKKNVSFNF
+455 QQCVNKNVKFNF
-467 NILAEDKEIINENP
+467 NIIAETQDVINENP
-481 DTVIIATGGIP
+481 DTIIIATGGMP
-492 NLQLFETKK
+492 NLELFETKK
-501 DLENVFT
+501 DLDNVFT

-514 GDIKLAENILIY
+514 GDVKLAENILIY

-537 AEIAV
+537 AEIAIEK
-542 DQGSKVE
+542 GSTVE

-565 LTPYIKNLQNKK
+565 LTPYLKNLQNKK

-584 RLLDVSIKGNKLNA
+584 RLIDVSIKGNKLNA
-598 IIGSDYDGNF
+598 TIGSDYDENF
-608 KYNSTYDQIIL
+608 KNNSIYDQIFL
-619 NYGIKPLD
+619 NYGVKPLD

-632 LVPLSKN
+632 LVSFSKN
-639 EGEINYDKFIK
+639 EGEVNYTKFIK
-650 GEEQNIIK
+650 GEIQNIIK
-658 NNKKKFNLY
+658 NKNNKFNLY
-667 RIGDAISS
+667 RIGDAVSS

-680 AIYDALRITINI
+680 AIYDALRLVINL

>member
-1 MIIIIISN
+1 MTDS
-9 TKKMKD
+9 
-15 PLLQPFQLK
+15 LLQPFQLK
-24 HLNLKNRIITTSHEP
+24 HLNLKNRILTTSHEP
-39 AYNENG
+39 AYNEDG

-58 AKGGISM
+58 AKGGIAM

-97 KLTGVIHDQN
+97 KLTKVIHDQD

-156 IINEYGNAAERMK
+156 IIKEFGDAAERMK
-169 EGGMDGVELEAQ
+169 EGGMDGVELEGQ
-181 GHLIGQFLSPFTN
+181 GHLIGQFLSPLTN
-194 ELETEYGGNFNN
+194 ELENEYGGSLEN
-206 RLRFTFDILSEIRK
+206 RLRFTLDVLSEIRK

-225 FIVGIRCVFDEVE
+225 FILGIRSVFDEVQA
-238 SGGITKTEG
+238 GGITKTDG

-255 DSGLVDY
+255 ESGLIDY

-276 TKHIPIQGMKTAPHL
+276 TKQIPIQGMKSAPHL
-291 EFAGEIKKM
+291 DFAGEIKKKI
-300 VNLPIFH
+300 NLPVFH

-329 GMTRGHLADPHI
+329 GMTRGHLADPYI
-341 VKKIKE
+341 VTKIKE

-391 SSKLKKKIVV
+391 ASKSKKKIVI

-409 EGARIAG
+409 EAARIAG
-416 ERGHEVVVFEAASD
+416 EKGHEVVVFEAAPD
-430 PGGQVRLCAKSDRR
+430 PGGQIRLCAKSNRR
-444 KDMMGI
+444 KDMIGI

-455 QQCSKKNVSFNF
+455 QQCTKRNVKFNF
-467 NILAEDKEIINENP
+467 NILAESQHVLEENP
-481 DTVIIATGGIP
+481 DTVIIATGGMP
-492 NLQLFETKK
+492 NLELFETKK

-514 GDIKLAENILIY
+514 GDIKLAKNILIY

-537 AEIAV
+537 AEIAIEN
-542 DQGSKVE
+542 GSTVE

-565 LTPYIKNLQNKK
+565 LTPYLKNLQNKK

-584 RLLDVSIKGNKLNA
+584 RLIDVSIQGNKLNA
-598 IIGSDYDGNF
+598 VIGSDYDEHF
-608 KYNSTYDQIIL
+608 KSNSTYDQIFL
-619 NYGIKPLD
+619 NYGVKPLD
-627 ELYFN
+627 ELYFK
-632 LVPLSKN
+632 LVSFSKN
-639 EGEINYDKFIK
+639 EGEVNYAKFIK
-650 GEEQNIIK
+650 GEQQNIIK
-658 NNKKKFNLY
+658 NKNNKFNLY
-667 RIGDAISS
+667 RIGDAVSS

-680 AIYDALRITINI
+680 AIYDALRLVINL